1 MYSIGKLMIN
11 KAPQVK
17 CYMYRILRDREIYAD
32 A

>member
-1 MYSIGKLMIN
+1 MIN